1 MHFSARDLWWSS
13 GYEDQCRT
21 WDAVDEA
28 EVDFDAAL
36 DRLADAAERLNQAV
50 AKAEEDGYGGD
61 ACEKAARA
69 TFVVIIEELLT
80 TKQVHEL
87 CRRTLPSAS

>member
-13 GYEDQCRT
+13 GYEDKCRT

-50 AKAEEDGYGGD
+50 AEAEEDGYCGD
-61 ACEKAARA
+61 ACEKAAYG
-69 TFVVIIEELLT
+69 TFHAIVEHLLT
-80 TKQVHEL
+80 HKQVLEL
-87 CRRTLPSAS
+87 CQRTLPSAG